1 MPKTKIIASIGPASA
16 SEKVLL
22 RMIREGVDLVRINY
36 AHAVDEERENLIKL
50 IKSVEESYGIVL
62 PIIGDLQ
69 GPTIRTG
76 NHKTFSVK
84 KGEEIKIVC
93 SSETSEPKTI
103 PIPNTKVY
111 SIIDEEDLVVIGAGA
126 LRLRVTKIE
135 NDFIKC
141 MALNDAVIEPRRTLI
156 LPYKELPLPVITDK
170 DLKDI
175 EFSINKVDFLALS
188 FVRNK
193 DDVKTLK
200 DILHDKGGEYIG
212 VIAKIETR
220 KAIENIDQILD
231 EADAILVARGDLGMY
246 FSLEEIPRLQE
257 YLVRKARMKS
267 KPVIVATQLLESM
280 INSPYPTRSEVVDI
294 MVAVQ
299 QGVDALLLA
308 GETAIGKYP
317 VEAVKWLKRIIS
329 EAEKVLPNIRGE
341 ESIREDIYTKF
352 AKGVVLLADSL
363 NAKILLYTKKGNTA
377 RRISRFRPRASVY
390 AITNDIKVMR
400 KLKLLWGVTPY
411 LSSTSDISSSLRELT
426 EILKNEGELSYGD
439 IIVST
444 GGMREGAT
452 DLIRVHVYE

>member
-1 MPKTKIIASIGPASA
+1 
-16 SEKVLL
+16 
-22 RMIREGVDLVRINY
+22 
-36 AHAVDEERENLIKL
+36 
-50 IKSVEESYGIVL
+50 
-62 PIIGDLQ
+62 
-69 GPTIRTG
+69 
-76 NHKTFSVK
+76 
-84 KGEEIKIVC
+84 
-93 SSETSEPKTI
+93 
-103 PIPNTKVY
+103 
-111 SIIDEEDLVVIGAGA
+111 
-126 LRLRVTKIE
+126 
-135 NDFIKC
+135 

-220 KAIENIDQILD
+220 KAVENIDQILD

-308 GETAIGKYP
+308 GETAVGKYP
-317 VEAVKWLKRIIS
+317 VEAAKW
-329 EAEKVLPNIRGE
+329 V
-341 ESIREDIYTKF
+341 
-352 AKGVVLLADSL
+352 
-363 NAKILLYTKKGNTA
+363 
-377 RRISRFRPRASVY
+377 RRIVERYEDQVNIP
-390 AITNDIKVMR
+390 K
-400 KLKLLWGVTPY
+400 
-411 LSSTSDISSSLRELT
+411 E
-426 EILKNEGELSYGD
+426 EILKDRRDFNTMMILGVVQLAEDIKAKIVIYTNSGVIVEKMSMFRPKTPILVGSNNERLVKQLKMLWSVDTTYVLSKDYDEGLRETLDKFMDQGKVSKGDVVVMVYGFED
-439 IIVST
+439 SSNEIMIKIL
-444 GGMREGAT
+444 R
-452 DLIRVHVYE
+452 L